1 MFGALSSLAKAA
13 IGVAV
18 NVPVA
23 VVADAFTMCGAAVDR
38 REPYTATAVKDV
50 VKNVEKSVK

>member
-1 MFGALSSLAKAA
+1 MLGALSSLTKAA
-13 IGVAV
+13 IGVVV

-23 VVADAFTMCGAAVDR
+23 VVADAITMCGVAVDR